1 MSLENKTMITEIIL
15 LGFSADFRTKVVLFV
30 VFLVIYVATL
40 VGNYLIIIII
50 IINPHLRTPMYFFLC
65 ILSLLDLGNS
75 SSVVPRMLYHLLSAQ
90 RSISLGACTLQFYT
104 IMLMGGTECLLLA
117 LMAYDR
123 YVAICRPLR
132 YPVVM
137 RWSVCYRL
145 TALLLI
151 ISFFLFVFPSLS
163 SPMALCNPNRV
174 NHYMCEL
181 LAIIKLACVHVR
193 SSEVS
198 ILVLCFTSILLPFVY
213 IIVTYGCIIAAVL
226 QIKSAGRSKAFS
238 TCTSHISVVALYF
251 GTGMVMY
258 FGSSSDYSTSQ
269 GKYIS
274 VFYNIVCPMLNP
286 IIYSLN
292 NKEVKETIKK
302 LCISSISMTS

>member
-1 MSLENKTMITEIIL
+1 MSFKNRTIITEIIL
-15 LGFSADFRTKVVLFV
+15 LGFSTDLKTNIILFVLF
-30 VFLVIYVATL
+30 FLIYVITL
-40 VGNYLIIIII
+40 MGNCLIILMI

-65 ILSLLDLGNS
+65 ILSFLDLCSS
-75 SSVVPRMLYHLLSAQ
+75 SSVVPRLLSDLFDAQ
-90 RSISLGACTLQFYT
+90 RSISLGACALQFYT
-104 IMLMGGTECLLLA
+104 VMLFGGTECLLLA

-123 YVAICRPLR
+123 YIAICWPLH
-132 YPVVM
+132 YSVLM

-145 TALLLI
+145 IALLMI
-151 ISFFLFVFPSLS
+151 ISFFFFVFPSLS

-181 LAIIKLACVHVR
+181 LAIVKLTCNHVP

-198 ILVLCFTSILLPFVY
+198 ILILCFASILLPFVY
-213 IIVTYGCIIAAVL
+213 IIVTYVCIIATVL
-226 QIKSAGRSKAFS
+226 KIKSAGRSKAFS

-251 GTGMVMY
+251 GTGMIMY
-258 FGSSSDYSTSQ
+258 FGPSSDYSTSQ

-274 VFYNIVCPMLNP
+274 VFYNVVCPMLNP

-292 NKEVKETIKK
+292 NKEVKETLRKR
-302 LCISSISMTS
+302 LSNTTS

>member
-1 MSLENKTMITEIIL
+1 MSFKNRTIITEIIL
-15 LGFSADFRTKVVLFV
+15 LGFSTDLKINIILFVLF
-30 VFLVIYVATL
+30 FVIYVITL
-40 VGNYLIIIII
+40 MGNCLIILMI

-65 ILSLLDLGNS
+65 ILSFLDLCSS
-75 SSVVPRMLYHLLSAQ
+75 SSVVPRLLSDLFATQ
-90 RSISLGACTLQFYT
+90 RSISLGACALQFYT
-104 IMLMGGTECLLLA
+104 VMLMGGTECLLLG

-123 YVAICRPLR
+123 YIAICWPLH
-132 YPVVM
+132 YSVLM

-145 TALLLI
+145 IALLLI
-151 ISFFLFVFPSLS
+151 ISFFFFVFPSLS

-181 LAIIKLACVHVR
+181 LAIVKLTCDRVP

-198 ILVLCFTSILLPFVY
+198 ILILCFASILLPFVY
-213 IIVTYGCIIAAVL
+213 IIVTYVCIIATVL
-226 QIKSAGRSKAFS
+226 KIKSAGRSKAFS

-251 GTGMVMY
+251 GTGMIMY
-258 FGSSSDYSTSQ
+258 FGPSSDYSTSQ

-274 VFYNIVCPMLNP
+274 VFYNIMCPMLNP

-292 NKEVKETIKK
+292 NKEVKDTLRKR
-302 LCISSISMTS
+302 LSNTTS